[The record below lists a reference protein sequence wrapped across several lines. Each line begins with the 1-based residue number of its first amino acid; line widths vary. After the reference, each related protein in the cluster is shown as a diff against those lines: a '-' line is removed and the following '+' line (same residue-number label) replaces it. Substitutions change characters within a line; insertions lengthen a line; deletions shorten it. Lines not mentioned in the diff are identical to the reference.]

1 MRAVRRTGA
10 EKTRSNPRAWRL
22 AAAFAIVA
30 FVLAT
35 VQFAVI
41 RNAERHRMAALRAE
55 QQQLQAELQAVKQ
68 LAHEAEPL
76 FVLENEDGTRVIMD
90 VESVV
95 QPSPL
100 RHYD

>member
-1 MRAVRRTGA
+1 MRAVRRGGSTEA
-10 EKTRSNPRAWRL
+10 RTAPRAWRF

-35 VQFAVI
+35 VQFALI
-41 RNAERHRMAALRAE
+41 RNAERHRLAELRAE
-55 QQQLQAELQAVKQ
+55 QQQLRAELQAVKQ
-68 LAHEAEPL
+68 LAHETETL

-90 VESVV
+90 VESAV
-95 QPSPL
+95 QPSSL